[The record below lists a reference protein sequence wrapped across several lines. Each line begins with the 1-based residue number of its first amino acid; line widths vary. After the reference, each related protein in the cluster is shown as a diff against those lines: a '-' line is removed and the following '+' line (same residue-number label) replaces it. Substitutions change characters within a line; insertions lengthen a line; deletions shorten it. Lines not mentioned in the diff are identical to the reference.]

1 MAEPWS
7 PEEAA
12 ATVADYF
19 EMLNLELRNEPYSKK
34 EHNRRLQQVL
44 GSRTGPAI
52 EFKHTNISAILL
64 EYNFPYIA
72 GYQPRRN
79 YQELLRD
86 LVIGELDR
94 QPRVIEA
101 AEQVIRAQAVV
112 QTQIPALEDV
122 FTEPPK
128 RDRDRTVGKAAAPFV
143 PLRTNYLEREARNA
157 SLGEAGERFV
167 MEVES
172 RRLRASGNSR
182 LADQIEHVSRT
193 RGDGPGY
200 DIASFEIDGRE
211 RLIEVKTTN
220 FGSMTPFYASSRE
233 ATVSET
239 RSDVYHLYRV
249 FEFRASPR
257 IFALRGSLSRA
268 CILDPIQYRASL
280 R

>member
-1 MAEPWS
+1 MPEPWS
-7 PEEAA
+7 PEENAVA
-12 ATVADYF
+12 VADYF
-19 EMLNLELRNEPYSKK
+19 DMLNLELRGEPYSKR
-34 EHNRRLQQVL
+34 EHRHRLQQVL
-44 GSRTGPAI
+44 PSRSEHAI
-52 EFKHTNISAILL
+52 EYKHPNISAILL
-64 EYNFPYIA
+64 ESDFPYIA

-79 YQELLRD
+79 YQRILREEVLRQLLQNPQ
-86 LVIGELDR
+86 VLD
-94 QPRVIEA
+94 A
-101 AEQVIRAQAVV
+101 AEKVVHAQASV
-112 QTQIPALEDV
+112 PALIPSPEEV
-122 FTEPPK
+122 FVEPPR
-128 RDRDRTVGKAAAPFV
+128 RDSTQTEEKTATPIV

-157 SLGEAGERFV
+157 SLGQAGERFV

-172 RRLRASGNSR
+172 RRLRESGNSR

-193 RGDGPGY
+193 RGDGLGY